1 MLVDINKIKT
11 EERIRKEFGDIKAL
25 AEDIKLNGLIN
36 PPVVIPE
43 DDGTFTLLA
52 GERRLRAC
60 QMLGFQQIE
69 VRTWRSLNDEEK
81 LNIEISEN
89 EARKSFTKTERLEYA
104 SKLTLIEVEKAL
116 DRMLAGK
123 AVDPRENFPE
133 GDIGRIRDIIA
144 KRLGIGSG
152 KQYERE
158 KFIAE
163 NRDALTPEEFAD
175 WDEGRISTNKAYMK
189 IKAQKEKLEQ
199 AVQALQEEN
208 EQLKN
213 RPAAIREVDRTDYAL
228 VDKQRSKIMQL
239 EERLKE
245 MTAKKNHYEN
255 YAKLTEE
262 DAKKYRQ
269 LKKDMEIL
277 TKQKSEITQQ
287 INAATELSGLV
298 VRLRRVLEEDLAPI
312 KYKRCME
319 SLGNS
324 SIARQNLADIV
335 YQVSSW
341 VQEMEQYVHMQ
352 HVDSTIIEEE

>member
-1 MLVDINKIKT
+1 MLVDINKINAND
-11 EERIRKEFGDIKAL
+11 RIRKEFGDIEEL
-25 AEDIKLNGLIN
+25 AKDIQLNGLIN

-43 DDGTFTLLA
+43 EDGTFTLLA

-60 QMLGFQQIE
+60 RVLGFNQIE

-104 SKLTLIEVEKAL
+104 SRLSLIEVEKAL
-116 DRMLAGK
+116 DRMLSGK
-123 AVDPRENFPE
+123 EQDPTKNSSGGITGEVRN
-133 GDIGRIRDIIA
+133 IIA
-144 KRLGIGSG
+144 KKLGIGSG
-152 KQYERE
+152 WQYERE

-163 NRDALTPEEFAD
+163 NRDALTPAEFAD

-228 VDKQRSKIMQL
+228 ADKQRSKIMLL
-239 EERLKE
+239 EEQLKD

-269 LKKDMEIL
+269 LKKDMEVL
-277 TKQKSEITQQ
+277 TKQRSEITQQ

-298 VRLRRVLEEDLAPI
+298 VRIRRVLEEDLAPI

-319 SLGNS
+319 ALGDS
-324 SIARQNLADIV
+324 EVARQNLADIV

-352 HVDSTIIEEE
+352 HVDSIIIEE